1 MSTQQDTHSEQYRRA
16 RTEFESLELEDR
28 AVFLLEATVAT
39 VARGLDELGRL
50 VARQLDDLF
59 KTPPFGEER
68 PQPGDTPPGSETVPP
83 AEPSVN

>member
-1 MSTQQDTHSEQYRRA
+1 MSTQQDTHSEQYRRT
-16 RTEFESLELEDR
+16 RSEFESLEMEDR

-50 VARQLDDLF
+50 VARQLDELF
-59 KTPPFGEER
+59 KSPPFGEEGR
-68 PQPGDTPPGSETVPP
+68 KPGDTPPGSETVPP